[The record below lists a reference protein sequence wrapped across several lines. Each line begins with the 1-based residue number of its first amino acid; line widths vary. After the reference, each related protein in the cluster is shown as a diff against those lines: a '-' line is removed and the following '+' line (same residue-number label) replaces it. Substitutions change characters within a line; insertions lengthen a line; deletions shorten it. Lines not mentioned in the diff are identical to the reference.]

1 MVKAKTQKLVLDGHG
16 SFLGME
22 KGCFTL
28 RNKNGNAER
37 YPLFEKEIG
46 EVILRSG
53 NAVSTSALASLGF
66 WNIDALV
73 VTQKGRPVAMLRSLD
88 DDSHVQTRLCQY
100 EAFKNG
106 KCLEIAKQLV
116 IGKIEGQN
124 HVLRKY
130 GLKPDTS
137 VKLKIEALKTDDL
150 KMLRKQLLHIEGK
163 FSQFYFNQIFQL
175 IPEKSRPEKRIGF
188 KAYDGVNNIFNL
200 AYEVLSWKVHQA
212 LIRAKLEPYLGFLH
226 SVAEGKPSLIC
237 DFQELYRYLVDD
249 FVIQYCRGLK
259 KRDFTMKSKD
269 FSTKRKGK
277 REYLNDSQTRDL
289 VKSLNQCLQSRVKIP
304 RVRMG
309 DQQEIE
315 TLISE
320 EAFLL
325 AMFLRNERQSWKPR
339 IPQLSN

>member
-1 MVKAKTQKLVLDGHG
+1 MVKARILKVVLNGYG

-22 KGCFTL
+22 KGCFTVKD
-28 RNKNGNAER
+28 KNGNVER

-46 EVILRSG
+46 EVILKSG

-66 WNIDALV
+66 WDIDVLV

-116 IGKIEGQN
+116 IGKTEGQN
-124 HVLRKY
+124 NVLKKY
-130 GLKPDTS
+130 GLKTDTS
-137 VKLKIEALKTDDL
+137 VRLKLSALKTDDL
-150 KMLRKQLLHIEGK
+150 KSLRKRLLHIEGK

-175 IPEKSRPEKRIGF
+175 IPEGFRPEKRRGF
-188 KAYDGVNNIFNL
+188 KAYDGANNIFNL
-200 AYEVLSWKVHQA
+200 AYEILSWKVHQA

-226 SVAEGKPSLIC
+226 SIAEGKPSLIC

-249 FVIQYCRGLK
+249 FVIQYCRELK
-259 KRDFTMKSKD
+259 KRDFVTKSED
-269 FSTKRKGK
+269 FSTKRRGK
-277 REYLNDSQTRDL
+277 REYLNEIQTHDL
-289 VKSLNQCLQSRVKIP
+289 VKGLNQYFQSKVTIP
-304 RVRMG
+304 RMRMG
-309 DQQEIE
+309 DRQEIE

-320 EAFLL
+320 EALLL
-325 AMFLRNERQSWKPR
+325 AKHVRNERVEWIPR
-339 IPQLSN
+339 IVFPD